1 MARALNRLSDRR
13 MKAAAP
19 GMHCDGGNLWLHVA
33 DSGARSW
40 LFRFAIG
47 GRERAM
53 GLGAVNAVSLAQARQ
68 KAADARN
75 LVADGI
81 DPIEARASARASR
94 AAAVTFEA
102 VARDYLAIHGP
113 ALSVTYRLQWE
124 STLASYAYPQIGSIP
139 VAAVDVDAVFRVLS
153 PLWPTKADTASRLRG
168 RIEAILG
175 AATVRGLRAGP
186 NPATWRGNLAHLLP
200 KKSKVHRVA
209 HRRAMPYRDLPA
221 FMATLRAREG
231 AAARAFELL
240 ILTALRTGEVL
251 GARWAEIDVAEALWT
266 IPGERM
272 KARKPHRIPLSGPAL
287 AVLAALPRTSEFVFP
302 AERRAGKPMHSDAL
316 AETLERM
323 KVEVTTH
330 GFRSTFRD
338 WSAEQTGFSNEV
350 CEAALAHT
358 VGNSVG
364 AAYRRGDLLDKR
376 RELMNAWGTFC
387 GAAS

>member
-1 MARALNRLSDRR
+1 
-13 MKAAAP
+13 
-19 GMHCDGGNLWLHVA
+19 MHCDGGNLWLHVA

-53 GLGAVNAVSLAQARQ
+53 GLGAFNAVSLAQARQ

-75 LVADGI
+75 LVVDGI

-102 VARDYLAIHGP
+102 VASDYLAIHGP
-113 ALSVTYRLQWE
+113 ALSLTHRLQWE
-124 STLASYAYPQIGSIP
+124 STLASYAYPQIGAIP

-209 HRRAMPYRDLPA
+209 HHRAMPYRDLPA

-358 VGNSVG
+358 VGNSVE

-376 RELMNAWGTFC
+376 RELMNAWATFC
-387 GAAS
+387 GGAS